1 MMPNRGMQT
10 AREKLIEELYT
21 ERYGKSMHI
30 RDIMKTMYIDEHKTQ
45 KEIAKTLH
53 VSVGTVNA
61 WMVKHSIA
69 SRKITWI

>member
-1 MMPNRGMQT
+1 MPNIGRQT

-21 ERYGKSMHI
+21 ERYGRQVKI
-30 RDIMKTMYIDEHKTQ
+30 KDIMKTMYIDEHKTQ
-45 KEIAKTLH
+45 KEIANTLH

-61 WMVKHSIA
+61 WMNKHGVQ

>member
-1 MMPNRGMQT
+1 MQT

-21 ERYGKSMHI
+21 ERYGKPVTI
-30 RDIMKTMYIDEHKTQ
+30 KDIIKTMYINEHKTQ
-45 KEIAKTLH
+45 KQIANTLH

-61 WMVKHSIA
+61 WMVKHAIA